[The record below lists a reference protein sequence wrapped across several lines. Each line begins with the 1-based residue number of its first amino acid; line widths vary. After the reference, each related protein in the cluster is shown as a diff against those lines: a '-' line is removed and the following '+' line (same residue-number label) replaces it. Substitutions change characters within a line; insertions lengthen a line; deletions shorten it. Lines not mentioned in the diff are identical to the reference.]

1 MRAPRCLSEI
11 GQQGNC
17 PNSKRKPPP
26 LGGFRESERKFE
38 ISVAVGISGL
48 PQFEL
53 CDSSATGRR
62 QLSDTSAES
71 KIQNPENPQC
81 ESAPG
86 KVRPLVLQTP
96 LKSLFHA
103 RGQPPR
109 LAGRRLQTRFCN
121 PFLRLKTACLPR
133 CSWRA
138 SWLLVQNAHW
148 VIERLH
154 GEPRAVKWSDPGS
167 VGAPCDRHRDGGP
180 RWPK

>member
-1 MRAPRCLSEI
+1 MCAGIDPGINGHAGSCRAGMLGPKCVLWPKCAPNVCCAMLYYNLGAIRTEEFKFWIFRVLRAPRCLSEI

-86 KVRPLVLQTP
+86 GNFRGGSELPACNSNRLV
-96 LKSLFHA
+96 
-103 RGQPPR
+103 
-109 LAGRRLQTRFCN
+109 
-121 PFLRLKTACLPR
+121 
-133 CSWRA
+133 
-138 SWLLVQNAHW
+138 V
-148 VIERLH
+148 
-154 GEPRAVKWSDPGS
+154 
-167 VGAPCDRHRDGGP
+167 
-180 RWPK
+180 